1 MKSYTEAELTEI
13 LKLHRMWLSD
23 EENGKRADLRRADL
37 RGANLRYANL
47 RYADL
52 RRADLRGANLRYA
65 NLRYA
70 NLKYANLG
78 DANLGDANLSD
89 ANLSDANLSQS
100 NLLHVYGV
108 ETFSVDNIGTY
119 RGRATFIPKFN
130 KVFAGC
136 WTGTLEAFK
145 EKGLEMNEGDK
156 KQTKLIEHAYEYF
169 KVCAEGVEVDE

>member
-23 EENGKRADLRRADL
+23 EENGKRA
-37 RGANLRYANL
+37 NLRYANL
-47 RYADL
+47 RGAD
-52 RRADLRGANLRYA
+52 
-65 NLRYA
+65 
-70 NLKYANLG
+70 LG
-78 DANLGDANLSD
+78 DANLRGADLS
-89 ANLSDANLSQS
+89 NANLSQS

-145 EKGLEMNEGDK
+145 EKGLEMNEGNE
-156 KQTKLIEHAYEYF
+156 KQTRLIELAYEYF
-169 KVCAEGVEVDE
+169 KACAEGIEVDE

>member
-23 EENGKRADLRRADL
+23 EENGKRANLIDANLRGADL
-37 RGANLRYANL
+37 RGADLIDANLRGADLRDADLRGADLRYANL
-47 RYADL
+47 I
-52 RRADLRGANLRYA
+52 
-65 NLRYA
+65 
-70 NLKYANLG
+70 
-78 DANLGDANLSD
+78 DANLSDANLSD

-156 KQTKLIEHAYEYF
+156 KQTKLIELAYEYF
-169 KVCAEGVEVDE
+169 KACAEGIEVDE